1 MGWEGRSGPE
11 ALRKATSSSLCP
23 CPLSL
28 SLWVSPGL
36 CRLSVFVSVFLSVS
50 IHPSSSCLLLS
61 SPTCLCL
68 IASVSYR
75 LRTFSISLSTDSST
89 FSHSHGLSSGW
100 ACLRGTWLPVGP
112 MSRAAPSWPTCQTRR
127 SSGKLASAIPCTG
140 SSCALPFRRWCH
152 SHHPQRLPP
161 PAL

>member
-1 MGWEGRSGPE
+1 MSGPE
-11 ALRKATSSSLCP
+11 ALRKATSSSLHP
-23 CPLSL
+23 CPLSVSSGL
-28 SLWVSPGL
+28 SWSLPT
-36 CRLSVFVSVFLSVS
+36 VFVSVFPSVS
-50 IHPSSSCLLLS
+50 IHPSSSCLLPLFSHVSLS
-61 SPTCLCL
+61 HHFCVFACEPSP
-68 IASVSYR
+68 SVS
-75 LRTFSISLSTDSST
+75 LSADSST
-89 FSHSHGLSSGW
+89 FSPSHGLSSGW

-152 SHHPQRLPP
+152 SRRPLRLPP